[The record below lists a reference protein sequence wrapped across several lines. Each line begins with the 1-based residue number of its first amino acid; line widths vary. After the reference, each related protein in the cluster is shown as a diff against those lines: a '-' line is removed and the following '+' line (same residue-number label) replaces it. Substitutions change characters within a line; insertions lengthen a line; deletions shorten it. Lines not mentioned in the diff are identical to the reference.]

1 MLLSEALSEFLR
13 YQDFKNNSSATI
25 ANYKLIIN
33 KFIDYYGNSD
43 VLELSADDF
52 NNYNIFLR
60 ASVSSVSVRTYIR
73 HLKVFLSFLV
83 SSCGIDDFRS
93 DVIIPSKTKKVIEIL
108 SSIEIKKLL
117 SVDDLTTFLGLRN
130 HCMLLL
136 MLDCGLRASEVVGLT
151 SQSLHLQ
158 DEYIVITGKGDK
170 ERVVPTGQTLIRF
183 LTEYICKYGY
193 GDGSVF
199 RGIRY
204 DTLTTDVFKKM
215 FNNYK
220 KITHIERLH
229 PHLLRHTFAT
239 NFLLNGFG
247 DIYELS
253 MLLGHSDIKTTEI
266 YLHVANYYKFMFRK
280 KSVSYLD
287 TLDF

>member
-1 MLLSEALSEFLR
+1 MLLSEALSDFLL
-13 YQDFKNNSSATI
+13 YQKYKNNSIATI
-25 ANYKLIIN
+25 SNYKLIIS
-33 KFIDYYGNSD
+33 KFIDYIGDCSCSD
-43 VLELSADDF
+43 LTSSDF
-52 NNYNIFLR
+52 NDYNIFMR
-60 ASVSSVSVRTYIR
+60 SIVSSVSVRTYIR
-73 HLKVFLSFLV
+73 HLKVFLSYLV
-83 SSCGIDDFRS
+83 QNNIIEDFRS
-93 DVIIPSKTKKVIEIL
+93 DVIMPQKTKKIIEIL
-108 SSIEIKKLL
+108 SSMEIKKLL
-117 SVDDLTTFLGLRN
+117 AVDDLSTFLGLRN